1 MINKQQLVRF
11 INKYYLSGTVE
22 SVVFNSD
29 TRNQQL
35 GTRFVSSDKS
45 LLGEVKMDDWQ
56 YEDADIG
63 VYDTEQL
70 LRLISV
76 LDDKIEFSIN
86 KAGDKSISVKLS
98 DAVSSVNY
106 ILSDTSIINKPPQLK
121 NIPDFELSINVT
133 SQFINKFI
141 SGKSALTETDTFTVI
156 TDETSAKLVI
166 GYSPINTNRVV
177 IPVTTTTFEN
187 MDNISFNANLFKE
200 VLYANKECESA
211 LLEISSEGLAKIS
224 FKVDNFTSTYWLVAI
239 QDVD

>member
-29 TRNQQL
+29 SRNQQL

-106 ILSDTSIINKPPQLK
+106 ILSDTSIIIKPPQLK
-121 NIPDFELSINVT
+121 NIHNQL
-133 SQFINKFI
+133 
-141 SGKSALTETDTFTVI
+141 
-156 TDETSAKLVI
+156 
-166 GYSPINTNRVV
+166 
-177 IPVTTTTFEN
+177 
-187 MDNISFNANLFKE
+187 
-200 VLYANKECESA
+200 
-211 LLEISSEGLAKIS
+211 
-224 FKVDNFTSTYWLVAI
+224 
-239 QDVD
+239 

>member
-1 MINKQQLVRF
+1 MINKQQLARF
-11 INKYYLSGTVE
+11 INKYYLNGTVE

-70 LRLISV
+70 LRLLSV

-98 DAVSSVNY
+98 DALSSVNY
-106 ILSDTSIINKPPQLK
+106 ILSDTSIIN
-121 NIPDFELSINVT
+121 NGVSIGLEN
-133 SQFINKFI
+133 F
-141 SGKSALTETDTFTVI
+141 GKSAPYKEIYNHFDI
-156 TDETSAKLVI
+156 TSDKVVQFARKLV
-166 GYSPINTNRVV
+166 R
-177 IPVTTTTFEN
+177 
-187 MDNISFNANLFKE
+187 K
-200 VLYANKECESA
+200 
-211 LLEISSEGLAKIS
+211 
-224 FKVDNFTSTYWLVAI
+224 
-239 QDVD
+239 